1 MNDADSSA
9 DAVDQVRQWLAERGK
24 LPADATAPTDQSR
37 TADQARSVASAQ
49 PADAAAPG
57 GSMADPADE
66 LAAAGE
72 QASSAGAGDRSSQ
85 GPGAAGTR
93 EPGRR
98 PRRGRRAQK
107 RVSAEETG
115 PLFSSDSEAEEEART
130 IVLRQLTG
138 QARTRAELEKKL
150 ADKEIPADTAKQVLD
165 RFTDVGLINDSEFA
179 RSWVES
185 RQQRRNLSRT
195 ALRQELRRK
204 GVDPEIIGDAVGIV
218 ETDDEYVAAL
228 DLAQRKVRTMGGLTP
243 ETRKRRLVGALARR
257 GFSSS
262 IVYRVLDEVLD
273 AEPE

>member
-9 DAVDQVRQWLAERGK
+9 DAVDQVRQWLAQRGK

-37 TADQARSVASAQ
+37 TADQARPVASAR

-57 GSMADPADE
+57 GSMAHPGEPAAVDQ
-66 LAAAGE
+66 

-85 GPGAAGTR
+85 GSGAAGTHQ
-93 EPGRR
+93 PGRR
-98 PRRGRRAQK
+98 PRRGRRTQK

-228 DLAQRKVRTMGGLTP
+228 DLAQRKVRTMGGLVP